1 MHGGSA
7 PNSFVTIC
15 ARAQP
20 IAPQAAASWVCSRW
34 DEAGQARA
42 EKQIVSNPGARPTS
56 LSQSLRQIAGKR
68 NRVADSGAAD
78 TGRADA
84 AAIDD
89 LSQLPD
95 LVFREILR
103 ALPGHSHVLTVL
115 VVVFIGEAI
124 EFGLVPVA
132 IAVSR
137 FTRLSGEN

>member
-1 MHGGSA
+1 
-7 PNSFVTIC
+7 
-15 ARAQP
+15 
-20 IAPQAAASWVCSRW
+20 
-34 DEAGQARA
+34 
-42 EKQIVSNPGARPTS
+42 
-56 LSQSLRQIAGKR
+56 LRQIAGKR

-78 TGRADA
+78 SGRADA

-137 FTRLSGEN
+137 FTRLSVSRRQRPRLAGRTRRNAQACPSSSRYYVAMVFGQHFALCGKLRPSSG

>member
-1 MHGGSA
+1 
-7 PNSFVTIC
+7 
-15 ARAQP
+15 
-20 IAPQAAASWVCSRW
+20 
-34 DEAGQARA
+34 
-42 EKQIVSNPGARPTS
+42 
-56 LSQSLRQIAGKR
+56 LRQIAGKR

-78 TGRADA
+78 SGRADA

-115 VVVFIGEAI
+115 VVVFIREAI
-124 EFGLVPVA
+124 EFGLVHVA

-137 FTRLSGEN
+137 FTRLSGENQASNGLAIRDEYSREPCTGIICISRKQASSQPA